1 MTTYCEPCKRHY
13 KSLKPHLKTKKHLSN
28 LLIHNQHNDHEE
40 LNDYI
45 ETECSICLDN
55 ILLHDLHITPCK
67 HHFHNNCIRNWMNL
81 NNNCPNCRQHF
92 HIIPPRPIPQPFIRP
107 IQPPIPRPI
116 PQPFI
121 RPIQQPIQ
129 QPIHI
134 VDTLLDT
141 ILLFQRMNLG
151 QNIILDFQR
160 RLDQELNR
168 QD

>member
-67 HHFHNNCIRNWMNL
+67 HHFHNDCIRNWMNL

-92 HIIPPRPIPQPFIRP
+92 HIIPPPPIPQPFIRP